1 MAEPARVTSR
11 ERGIFPA
18 STELGLSW
26 RLVSKKRGICL
37 EKLHRATFWRC
48 ENCTMSKGK
57 RAAKRRLDENMG
69 FECILL
75 YLVDGFNPS
84 AKYQSVV
91 SWDDY
96 YKYMEK

>member
-1 MAEPARVTSR
+1 
-11 ERGIFPA
+11 
-18 STELGLSW
+18 
-26 RLVSKKRGICL
+26 
-37 EKLHRATFWRC
+37 
-48 ENCTMSKGK
+48 MSKGK

-96 YKYMEK
+96 YKYGKIKNKKMFQATNQVLICIWDTVLEKIYDT